1 MKQKIKDLILILAI
15 LIAGISIFVI
25 PWNREERRPDLASI
39 QPMKY
44 YSVDIKD
51 VDTTHIM
58 FYFDNVVDYIQDWDN
73 YTIEYDDPD
82 VFDYEYYMDKTC
94 DSTYMDCITINI
106 SKSDFYE
113 LLEDSELP
121 IAERAYLENNWKWTI
136 LEVATTD
143 AASKVE
149 YKWYLKKY
157 EDAIN

>member
-1 MKQKIKDLILILAI
+1 MKQKTKDLILILAI

-25 PWNREERRPDLASI
+25 PWNRGERTPDLASI
-39 QPMKY
+39 QPMEY
-44 YSVDIKD
+44 YSVETKD

-58 FYFDNVVDYIQDWDN
+58 FYFNNVVDYIQDWDN

-94 DSTYMDCITINI
+94 DPTYMDCITINV

-113 LLEDSELP
+113 LLEDSKLP
-121 IAERAYLENNWKWTI
+121 IAERAYLENDWKWTI